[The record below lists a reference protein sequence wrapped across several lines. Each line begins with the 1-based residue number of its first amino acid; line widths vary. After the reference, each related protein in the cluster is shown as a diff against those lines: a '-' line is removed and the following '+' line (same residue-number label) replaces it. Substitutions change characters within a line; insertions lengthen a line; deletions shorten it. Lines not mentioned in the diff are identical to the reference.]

1 MEIKEEKTS
10 ATINT
15 RGKSINDDF
24 ENRAVAEAIKK
35 SKTDVLVELRF

>member
-1 MEIKEEKTS
+1 MEIKEEKLQLPS
-10 ATINT
+10 IH
-15 RGKSINDDF
+15 GKSINDDF